1 MSHYRREVKP
11 LKKVTKIKGNS
22 HQQLSKK
29 KLRVAAYCR
38 VSTDSDAQ
46 LESLEAQKSHYENYI
61 SSREDWLFAGLYYDE
76 GVSGTKKEK
85 RPALLQMIADCRAG
99 KIDFIITKSISR
111 FARNTTDCLEMVR
124 KLLELNIPV
133 YFEKENLN
141 TGSMESE
148 LFLAILSSMAEGE
161 STSISENN
169 KWAIQKRF
177 QNGTFKLSY
186 PPYGYE
192 WDGEQMIINP
202 DQARIVRWIFTQVLS
217 GKGTHAISDELNAN
231 SIPTKKGGR
240 WTPTTV
246 RGMVSNEKYTGD
258 VIFQKT
264 YTDSQFNR
272 HINYGQKDR
281 YAMSDHHEAIISRE
295 VFEAAN
301 ALIAQRGKEKG
312 IIKGSEKYQSRYCF
326 SGKIV
331 CGECGDTFKRRIH
344 STTTHK
350 YAAWCCCTH
359 IDDKSRCSMKY
370 IRDDDLK
377 AAFVTMI
384 NKLVFGHRMILIPYV
399 NALKDNNKDVSLHR
413 IQELQSLLLENA
425 GQRETLTKLMAQGY
439 IDQILY
445 NEENNALLSQA
456 EQYRTEINVL
466 SDRLS
471 GDTSELKAA
480 MVLLKY
486 AEKAVMLDA
495 FDENLFD
502 HTVNRI
508 LVLSR
513 HAVAFELK
521 CGLTLK
527 ERM

>member
-1 MSHYRREVKP
+1 MKR
-11 LKKVTKIKGNS
+11 VTRLGGDV
-22 HQQLSKK
+22 KK
-29 KLRVAAYCR
+29 KSTAKVLRVAAYCR
-38 VSTDSDAQ
+38 VSTGSDAQ
-46 LESLEAQKSHYENYI
+46 LESLDAQKTHYENYI
-61 SSREDWLFAGLYYDE
+61 NGREDWEFAGLYFDE
-76 GVSGTKKEK
+76 GISGTKKEK
-85 RPALLQMIADCRAG
+85 RPALLQMIADCKAG
-99 KIDFIITKSISR
+99 KIDFVITKSISR

-124 KLLELNIPV
+124 KLLELDIPI

-141 TGSMESE
+141 TSSMESE

-169 KWAIQKRF
+169 KWSIQRRF
-177 QNGTFKLSY
+177 KNGTFKLSY
-186 PPYGYE
+186 PPYGYN
-192 WDGEQMIINP
+192 WDGEQMVINP
-202 DQARIVRWIFTQVLS
+202 EQAETVRWIFKQVLS

-312 IIKGSEKYQSRYCF
+312 IIF
-326 SGKIV
+326 SGRIV

-350 YAAWCCCTH
+350 YAAWCCNTH
-359 IDDKSRCSMKY
+359 IEDKSRCSIKY
-370 IRDDDLK
+370 IRDDTVK

-384 NKLVFGHRMILIPYV
+384 NKLIFAHSIVLKPYV
-399 NALKDNNKDVSLHR
+399 ETLQNGCTNAPMRR
-413 IQELQSLLLENA
+413 IQQIQTLLLENA
-425 GQRETLTKLMAQGY
+425 EQRETLTKLMAQGY

-445 NEENNALLSQA
+445 NEENNTLLSQA
-456 EQYRTEINVL
+456 DRYRQEMDTL
-466 SDRLS
+466 SKAIG
-471 GDTSELKAA
+471 GDGAHVTAAKELLRYVEKAA
-480 MVLLKY
+480 MLT
-486 AEKAVMLDA
+486 D
-495 FDENLFD
+495 FDEALFEN
-502 HTVNRI
+502 TVTCI
-508 LVLSR
+508 KVLSR
-513 HAVAFELK
+513 EEIAFELK